1 MTTIGRHEGWA
12 DGVAGVRIHWQAW
25 IPADTPVGVVVLHHG
40 AAEHSGRYPH
50 AVQHLVAAGYGVY
63 GLDARGHGRSEGR
76 RATFHRFDQLTT
88 DLGTIVETVV
98 RPTHPEPVF
107 LMGYSLGGAAVIA
120 YAIHHQDQLAG
131 AIVVGSALGR
141 GSGISRFQFGM
152 ASLFSAVAPRFP
164 LIRLHAADMTHDA
177 EVAKAYETDPL
188 IHHGRFDA
196 RFLGEVA
203 TVMRRL
209 PADFHR
215 LRLPLLLLHGAADI
229 TADPEGSRALLQQAG
244 SADKTLRLYAG
255 RRHDVLNGPGCE
267 QVMLDVTDWLAAHR

>member
-1 MTTIGRHEGWA
+1 MTILRREGWL
-12 DGVAGVRIHWQAW
+12 DGAAGVRIHWQAW
-25 IPADTPVGVVVLHHG
+25 LPADAPVGVVVLHHG

-50 AVQHLVAAGYGVY
+50 AVEHLVAAGYGVY

-88 DLGTIVETVV
+88 DLGTIVQSVV
-98 RPTHPEPVF
+98 TPAHPEPVF

-120 YAIHHQDQLAG
+120 YAIQHQDRLAG

-152 ASLFSAVAPRFP
+152 ASLFSTVAPRFP
-164 LIRLHAADMTHDA
+164 LIRLHAADMMHDA
-177 EVAKAYETDPL
+177 GAARAYDADPR
-188 IHHGRFDA
+188 IHHGRLDA
-196 RFLGEVA
+196 RFVGEVA

-215 LRLPLLLLHGAADI
+215 LQLPLLLLHGAADV
-229 TADPEGSRALLQQAG
+229 TADPEGSRALQQHAG

-255 RRHDVLNGPGCE
+255 RRHDVLNEPGYQ
-267 QVMLDVTDWLAAHR
+267 QVMRDVVDWLAAHR